1 MIDGRWDL
9 LDFGLWTG
17 RHRSGFLLESGE
29 WRARGGRARRP
40 LVDMGLL
47 VYSLRFLKG
56 DQTGDR
62 RDFPRRVE
70 FL

>member
-17 RHRSGFLLESGE
+17 RHRSAIGVSGE
-29 WRARGGRARRP
+29 WRVESARRARRP